1 MIKEVAQLIEDN
13 TAFVI
18 GDDLFVGHRP
28 QDAPARC
35 TVLLE
40 RSGGV
45 ENFFLTDR
53 VEWALQ
59 VLSRAESYMDARDD
73 ALAIHAF
80 LHGAAGW
87 TLPVLVS
94 GDAYFLETSEAQAYP
109 ASIGQDENGNH
120 EFSTNYILRLR
131 NA

>member
-35 TVLLE
+35 SVLLE
-40 RSGGV
+40 RSGGI
-45 ENFFLTDR
+45 ENFFLTDK

-59 VLSRAESYMDARDD
+59 VLSRAETYMDARDD
-73 ALAIHAF
+73 ALTMHAF

-87 TLPVLVS
+87 TLPIVTGSTEL
-94 GDAYFLETSEAQAYP
+94 FLETCEAQAYP
-109 ASIGQDENGNH
+109 ASIGQDEKGNW

>member
-35 TVLLE
+35 SVLLE
-40 RSGGV
+40 RSGGI
-45 ENFFLTDR
+45 ENFFLTDK
-53 VEWALQ
+53 VAWALQ
-59 VLSRAESYMDARDD
+59 VLSRAETYMNARDD
-73 ALAIHAF
+73 ALLIHAF

-87 TLPVLVS
+87 TLPVLAS
-94 GDAYFLETSEAQAYP
+94 GDTYILETSEAQAYP
-109 ASIGQDENGNH
+109 ASIGQDEKGYF

-131 NA
+131 NV